1 MQSGLGDLKFADF
14 LADTVLLREARAL
27 ADQVILADPSL
38 SRAHAALRPL
48 IVEDAPATVRRD

>member
-1 MQSGLGDLKFADF
+1 
-14 LADTVLLREARAL
+14 LLREARAL